1 MLKQQGIVTYLKQG
15 GEKQEHGEVGEE
27 ADQLCE
33 DVPARQGVPAK
44 HVEKPCREE
53 VPAKQAD
60 QLQVQVEQ
68 EEQGDKEQQHRDVP
82 LAVGE
87 ADQHCDVVP
96 GDARSEEVPAK
107 QASQHHAPGKKDEVK
122 KSRREEVPAKKGD
135 QPSEGDEAVP
145 AKEDAPRK
153 AGLMSW
159 LVSAGEVGRKG
170 NLRFQGVPAKKSRR
184 EEVPTKEGD
193 QPSEQRK
200 LSQSGCDQ
208 ITAAADQVG
217 GDEAVPAKDGGQG
230 ECGGTGP
237 LARLPAQQLLAPEQ
251 EESPGWLSIPPK
263 PKGSSEILGG
273 GTGGGGRADHETQLG
288 SNAPHKAGLLSWL
301 VSAGKG
307 DEKGNLVR
315 RERNNC
321 GSPPPHKAKVGG
333 LLGGRRTV
341 AGSKPPK
348 SLQQERGKL
357 QRRD

>member
-1 MLKQQGIVTYLKQG
+1 M
-15 GEKQEHGEVGEE
+15 
-27 ADQLCE
+27 
-33 DVPARQGVPAK
+33 
-44 HVEKPCREE
+44 
-53 VPAKQAD
+53 
-60 QLQVQVEQ
+60 
-68 EEQGDKEQQHRDVP
+68 P

-96 GDARSEEVPAK
+96 GEARSEEVPAK

-135 QPSEGDEAVP
+135 HPSEQRKLSQSGCDQITAAADPVEGDEAVP
-145 AKEDAPRK
+145 AKEGRQGECGAPHK
-153 AGLMSW
+153 AGLLSW
-159 LVSAGEVGRKG
+159 LVSAGEGGRKG

-230 ECGGTGP
+230 ECGRTGP

-273 GTGGGGRADHETQLG
+273 GTGGGGEGG
-288 SNAPHKAGLLSWL
+288 S
-301 VSAGKG
+301 
-307 DEKGNLVR
+307 
-315 RERNNC
+315 
-321 GSPPPHKAKVGG
+321 
-333 LLGGRRTV
+333 
-341 AGSKPPK
+341 
-348 SLQQERGKL
+348 
-357 QRRD
+357 